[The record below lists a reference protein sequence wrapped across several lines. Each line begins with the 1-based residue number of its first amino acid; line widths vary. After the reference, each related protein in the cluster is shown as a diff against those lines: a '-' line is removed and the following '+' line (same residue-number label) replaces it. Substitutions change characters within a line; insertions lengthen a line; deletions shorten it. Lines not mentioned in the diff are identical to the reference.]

1 MREKNPPVTASP
13 CQPPLGKG
21 ALRTGGTDCHSRCAH
36 RLRNDRLQ
44 ELRSVVGG
52 GVRVKFSE
60 FLGCCTGE
68 GNGGGNGE
76 GGEGIGENYKE
87 V

>member
-1 MREKNPPVTASP
+1 MRIATA
-13 CQPPLGKG
+13 GV
-21 ALRTGGTDCHSRCAH
+21 RTGFAMTPFTRGAVGRATARVAPT
-36 RLRNDRLQ
+36 
-44 ELRSVVGG
+44 EGG
-52 GVRVKFSE
+52 GVKFSE